1 MATSKRKELRVYYL
15 LDSYDEKLVEFIKDY
30 AIARGQSYT
39 EVILEI
45 LRAFWLPIALKDSDI
60 DPIQLKDLQGKSIGI
75 LRSQLSLMGE
85 KVDTVTSQKVDGAV
99 SKGELTP
106 SVSGESQENLEENQ
120 ISFDESVK
128 FDSLF

>member
-1 MATSKRKELRVYYL
+1 MAKPFLKIYYSPN
-15 LDSYDEKLVEFIKDY
+15 SYDEELVEFIKDY

-45 LRAFWLPIALKDSDI
+45 LRAFWLPIVLKDTDI

-85 KVDTVTSQKVDGAV
+85 DTVKSQK
-99 SKGELTP
+99 
-106 SVSGESQENLEENQ
+106 
-120 ISFDESVK
+120 FDESVSEENQENLDQNQINLDESVT
-128 FDSLF
+128 FDNLF

>member
-45 LRAFWLPIALKDSDI
+45 LRAFWLPIALKDSDV
-60 DPIQLKDLQGKSIGI
+60 DPIKLKDIQGKSIGI

-85 KVDTVTSQKVDGAV
+85 DTVKSQKIDELV
-99 SKGELTP
+99 SNDPQEKTNSP
-106 SVSGESQENLEENQ
+106 KSVTFENL
-120 ISFDESVK
+120 F
-128 FDSLF
+128 